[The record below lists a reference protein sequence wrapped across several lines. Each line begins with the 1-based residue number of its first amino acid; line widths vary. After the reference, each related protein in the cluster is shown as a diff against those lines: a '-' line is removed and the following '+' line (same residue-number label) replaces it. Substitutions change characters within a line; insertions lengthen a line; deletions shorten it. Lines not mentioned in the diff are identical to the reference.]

1 MRVTSGLAIVFIM
14 VLGGFMVAGGNLMAF
29 WQPAEYIIIL
39 GAAAGATVVGN
50 SGVVLK
56 EMWHQAKGVF
66 QTKKEE
72 SDEIKEL
79 LVLMHQMLMVIRTKG
94 LAGLDD
100 HVENPWG
107 SSIFIPFEKV
117 LEKNILVNFIADNLR
132 MLAMG
137 KSAAHEVD
145 ALLEK
150 EIYAIEQDLMKPSS
164 ALHATAE
171 AMPGFGIL
179 AAVGGI
185 VITMGYID
193 AGLAMIGMKVGAAL
207 IGTFLGIFFCY
218 CMFAPISSAMKHNVE
233 RQVTELECI
242 KAIIVSNIE
251 GKTPLLAVD
260 SGRRVI
266 ELDIKPS
273 FATMEKWIKEDS
285 DTGAA

>member
-1 MRVTSGLAIVFIM
+1 MRVTSGLLLVLLA
-14 VLGGFMVAGGNLMAF
+14 VLGGFMVAGGNLMSF
-29 WQPAEYIIIL
+29 WQPAEYIIII
-39 GAAAGATVVGN
+39 GAAAGATVIGN
-50 SGVVLK
+50 PKVVLV
-56 EMWHQAKGVF
+56 EMWHQAKDVF
-66 QTKKEE
+66 HTKKDE
-72 SDEIKEL
+72 SEEIKEL

-107 SSIFIPFEKV
+107 SSIFLPFEKI
-117 LEKNILVNFIADNLR
+117 LEKTLLVNFIADNLR

-150 EIYAIEQDLMKPSS
+150 EIYAIEQDLLKPSS
-164 ALHATAE
+164 SLHSTGE

-193 AGLAMIGMKVGAAL
+193 AGLAMIGMKVAAAL

-218 CMFAPISSAMKHNVE
+218 CLLEPISKAMKHNVE
-233 RQVTELECI
+233 RQITELECI

-266 ELDIKPS
+266 ELDVKPS

-285 DTGAA
+285 DSGAG

>member
-1 MRVTSGLAIVFIM
+1 MRVLSGIGLVLIA

-39 GAAAGATVVGN
+39 GAAAGATIVAN
-50 SGVVLK
+50 PGVVLK
-56 EMWHQAKGVF
+56 EMMHQAKDAF
-66 QTKKEE
+66 HTKKEE
-72 SDEIKEL
+72 SEEIKQL
-79 LVLMHQMLMVIRTKG
+79 LVLMHHLLMVIRKNG
-94 LAGLDD
+94 LAGLDE
-100 HVENPWG
+100 HVEDPYN
-107 SSIFIPFEKV
+107 SSIFMPFDKV
-117 LEKNILVNFIADNLR
+117 LEKPLLVNFITDNLR

-145 ALLEK
+145 GLLEK

-164 ALHATAE
+164 SLHTTGE

-193 AGLAMIGMKVGAAL
+193 AGLAMIGMKVAAAL

-218 CMFAPISSAMKHNVE
+218 CLLEPLSSAMKHNVE
-233 RQVTELECI
+233 RQITELECI

-285 DTGAA
+285 DPGAA